1 MRDKDEAKIAKA
13 KKLEM
18 KERKANPKHYWRYRM
33 HLNLEDLMAAT
44 AFNESISELIMQS
57 GRK

>member
-1 MRDKDEAKIAKA
+1 MLAKVRLPDANA
-13 KKLEM
+13 
-18 KERKANPKHYWRYRM
+18 ERVNIPANPKHYWRYRM

-44 AFNESISELIMQS
+44 AFNESISELIVQS